1 MIFSDL
7 LKVKLT
13 TYFLQPL
20 LNNARPPLFFRPLKE
35 FDKVSLS
42 PDQRRCLL
50 FFKNGYVEITANHP
64 SIFRLLAGFIPAYAT
79 PYYSADYFSYA
90 VLQKDFLPLKVDEA
104 ESYLEIRIDDPN
116 SASLLRFHKEKRLF
130 QFLVNGHLL
139 FQERL
144 PLSRRRAWVKQ
155 DLITE
160 RPGYFLGFGQKSGGL
175 FKNGK
180 KYRMWNT
187 DNSDINRNSDP
198 IYQSCPLAI
207 FTYPQEASF
216 GLFFDNPHQCIF
228 KLSRPERPARLRYL
242 VQKGPLALYI
252 LAGPQLK
259 DVVRQFSFLTG
270 QASLPPIWVLGH
282 HHSRWEPNES
292 AQRLLNLAKEF
303 RSRKIPCDV
312 LHLDIGHMEGYRCF
326 TWNKSRFPDPANF
339 IRQLKE
345 ANFEAVVISDPG
357 LKKDP
362 SWPIYQ
368 EALAQAYFLK
378 TPEDQVIH
386 QPVWPGE
393 AAFPDFS
400 YPQAAQFWGK
410 LYQTYTDLGIRG
422 FWLDMNEPST
432 FTPRRTLPPQVIH
445 REGLRGTPRDH
456 LALHN
461 YYGFL
466 MAKAT
471 YLGLKSLLPKERFFI
486 LTRSAYAGIQR
497 YAASWTGD
505 NRSNWEHLRLAI
517 PMLLN
522 MGLSGQVIIGP
533 DIGGF
538 WGAPTPELLVRF
550 FQCATF
556 FPFHRNHSAS
566 DTPYQ
571 EIWQF
576 GSEIEDL
583 CRKAISLRYCF
594 LPYLYTE
601 LWQVIKEGLPLMRPL
616 FFEFPLDPKTYLT
629 QFCETQYLAGPNLL
643 VAPGLEPGRI
653 KRLVYFPQT
662 GDPDY
667 TEQWV
672 CYWTHRRY
680 QGGTSVPVAAP
691 LDQLPL
697 FIKNGSVIP
706 TVGGLTSTHE
716 LYEKPLIIQIYGQ
729 HSFKGLLYLDDGLTL
744 AYQKKNYLLLEI
756 AGNAHKNS
764 LSLTI
769 QPKEGELRPL
779 FYRFKEIW
787 FYFAR
792 CPGDKIPLSIRINDM
807 VFKQDQLELT
817 DRWII
822 IKLQAKDF

>member
-1 MIFSDL
+1 MTFSDL
-7 LKVKLT
+7 IKVKLT

-20 LNNARPPLFFRPLKE
+20 LNNTRPPLFFRPLKE
-35 FDKVSLS
+35 FHKVSLS
-42 PDQRRCLL
+42 PDQKRCLL
-50 FFKNGYVEITANHP
+50 FFKNGYLEITASHP
-64 SIFRLLAGFIPAYAT
+64 AIFRVLAGFIPAYAT
-79 PYYSADYFSYA
+79 PYYPADYFSYA
-90 VLQKDFLPLKVDEA
+90 VLPKDLLPLKLS
-104 ESYLEIRIDDPN
+104 ESETYLEIRLEDSGSP
-116 SASLLRFHKEKRLF
+116 ALLRFHKEKRIL
-130 QFLVNGHLL
+130 QFHAHGHLL
-139 FQERL
+139 FQEKL
-144 PLSRRRAWVKQ
+144 PLARLRTWIKQ
-155 DLITE
+155 DLVIE
-160 RPGYFLGFGQKSGGL
+160 KPGYFLGYGQKTGGL

-198 IYQSCPLAI
+198 VYQSCPLVI
-207 FTYPQEASF
+207 FTQPAGTSF
-216 GLFFDNPHQCIF
+216 GLFFDNPHQSLF
-228 KLSRPERPARLRYL
+228 KMSRPERPGRLHYL
-242 VQKGPLALYI
+242 VQRGPLALYL

-259 DVVRQFSFLTG
+259 DVVKQFSFLTG
-270 QASLPPIWVLGH
+270 HAYLPPLWALGH

-326 TWNKSRFPDPANF
+326 TWNKYRFPDPASF

-368 EALAQAYFLK
+368 EALTQDFFLK
-378 TPEDQVIH
+378 NPEGQIVH
-386 QPVWPGE
+386 KPVWPGD

-410 LYQTYTDLGIRG
+410 LYRTYTDLGLRG

-432 FTPRRTLPPQVIH
+432 FTPRRTLPPQVLH
-445 REGLRGTPRDH
+445 REGPRGTPRDH
-456 LALHN
+456 FALHN

-471 YLGLKSLLPKERFFI
+471 AEGLQAQLPKERFF
-486 LTRSAYAGIQR
+486 LFTRSAYAGIQR

-522 MGLSGQVIIGP
+522 MGLSGQVIVGP

-566 DTPYQ
+566 NTPNQ
-571 EIWQF
+571 EIWEF
-576 GSEIEDL
+576 GSEIEAI
-583 CRKAISLRYCF
+583 CRKAISLRYSF

-601 LWQVIKEGLPLMRPL
+601 LWQAVTEGIPLMRPL
-616 FFEFPLDPKTYLT
+616 FFEFPSDPQAYLT
-629 QFCETQYLAGPNLL
+629 QYCETQYLAGPNLL
-643 VAPGLEPGRI
+643 VAPVLEPGCV
-653 KRLVYFPQT
+653 KRLVYFPHLE
-662 GDPDY
+662 DSEY

-680 QGGTSVPVAAP
+680 KGGQALPVAAP

-697 FIKNGSVIP
+697 FIRNGSVIP
-706 TVGGLTSTHE
+706 TVGAISSTCE
-716 LYEKPLIIQIYGQ
+716 LYEKPLIIQIYG
-729 HSFKGLLYLDDGLTL
+729 HLRSKGLLYLDDGLTL
-744 AYQKKNYLLLEI
+744 AYQKQHYLLLEI
-756 AGNAHKNS
+756 EGTAQKNS

-769 QPKEGELRPL
+769 QPKAGNLKPL

-792 CPGDKIPLSIRINDM
+792 CPGDKIPLSVAINNKI
-807 VFKQDQLELT
+807 FKQDQLELT